1 VTLKIGLTGGIGSGK
16 STVAS
21 LFSALGIPVFDAD
34 DIVHALLQQDTPT
47 YSEIVSTFGN
57 DILLQNMEID
67 RKKLKEIIFNDTNKR
82 KALEQI
88 LHPRV
93 YDVLVNESNKEQT
106 PYCILSIPLLF
117 ETNGQAYV
125 DRVLVI
131 DSDIDQQIRRTVK
144 RDQLS
149 AVEIH
154 KIIDSQIG
162 RSERLSLA
170 DEVIHND
177 GSMNKLRKQVE
188 RLHKQY
194 LVLSCPD

>member
-1 VTLKIGLTGGIGSGK
+1 MRIGLTGGIGSGK

-34 DIVHALLQQDTPT
+34 DIVHTLLQHDTPT

-57 DILLQNMEID
+57 NIVLQNMELD
-67 RKKLKEIIFNDTNKR
+67 RKKLREIIFNDTSKR

-93 YDVLVNESNKEQT
+93 YDVLINQSDKEQA

-117 ETNGQAYV
+117 ETNGQANV

-144 RDQLS
+144 RDQL
-149 AVEIH
+149 AAAEVH
-154 KIIDSQIG
+154 KIIDSQIE
-162 RSERLSLA
+162 RSKRLALA
-170 DEVIHND
+170 DDVIHND
-177 GSMNKLRKQVE
+177 GSTNKLHKQVE

-194 LVLSCPD
+194 LALSCSG

>member
-34 DIVHALLQQDTPT
+34 DIVHALLQHDTPT
-47 YSEIVSTFGN
+47 YSEIVSTFGSN
-57 DILLQNMEID
+57 ILLQDMEID

-93 YDVLVNESNKEQT
+93 YDVLINQANKEQT

-117 ETNGQAYV
+117 ETNGQIYV

-144 RDQLS
+144 RDHLS
-149 AVEIH
+149 ATEIH

-162 RSERLSLA
+162 RSERLALA
-170 DEVIHND
+170 DDVIHND
-177 GSMNKLRKQVE
+177 GTINKLRKQVE
-188 RLHKQY
+188 QLHKQY
-194 LVLSCPD
+194 LTLSYSG